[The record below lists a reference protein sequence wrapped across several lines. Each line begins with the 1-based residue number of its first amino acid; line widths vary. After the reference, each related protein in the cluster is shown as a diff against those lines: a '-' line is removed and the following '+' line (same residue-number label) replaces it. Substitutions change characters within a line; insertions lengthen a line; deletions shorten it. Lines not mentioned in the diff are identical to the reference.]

1 MPSTRIGRRGQLTV
15 PKSVR
20 QSMGVTEG
28 DHVTFVERG
37 GEIVLRPVRQSLRD
51 LRGSVPVDGPQD
63 FDAVRASV
71 QTDRASRQ
79 SLGETPDATT
89 NAAPTDAD

>member
-20 QSMGVTEG
+20 QSMGVQEG
-28 DHVTFVERG
+28 DHVAFVERA
-37 GEIVLRPVRQSLRD
+37 GEIVLRPVRQTLRD

-63 FDAVRASV
+63 FDAVRAAV
-71 QTDRASRQ
+71 HAERARRLAEPTDLPKGA
-79 SLGETPDATT
+79 
-89 NAAPTDAD
+89 TDAD